1 MDNETGFLLAVL
13 ALALVA
19 TLEGEE
25 KPKSARRN
33 RCSNAHDAILKVCD
47 IYLPEGMDKAKL
59 TDIFNVLDGPVMQV
73 IAAHREPLFG
83 AVREVYKCQT

>member
-1 MDNETGFLLAVL
+1 MDRETGFIMAVL

-47 IYLPEGMDKAKL
+47 IYLPDGMGKAKL
-59 TDIFNVLDGPVMQV
+59 TDIFNVLDGPVMDLLRE
-73 IAAHREPLFG
+73 HREVLFG
-83 AVREVYKCQT
+83 AVQHE

>member
-1 MDNETGFLLAVL
+1 MDRETGFIMSVL

-47 IYLPEGMDKAKL
+47 IYLPDGMDKAKL
-59 TDIFNVLDGPVMQV
+59 TDIFNVLDGPVTELLRE
-73 IAAHREPLFG
+73 HREVLFG
-83 AVREVYKCQT
+83 AVRHE